1 MHIMFEYP
9 FLSLV
14 IAPCNIH
21 SDLRRSQQGYPQHKL
36 VIINDVYKECASVKD
51 LKVLCVMAVMH
62 VHTPRMLHPSHTRL
76 EYVHASRLRLF
87 VGEMG
92 ESYMSLMVKL
102 HQVKSTN
109 TKL

>member
-1 MHIMFEYP
+1 
-9 FLSLV
+9 
-14 IAPCNIH
+14 
-21 SDLRRSQQGYPQHKL
+21 
-36 VIINDVYKECASVKD
+36 
-51 LKVLCVMAVMH
+51 MAAMH

-92 ESYMSLMVKL
+92 ESYMSLMVRL